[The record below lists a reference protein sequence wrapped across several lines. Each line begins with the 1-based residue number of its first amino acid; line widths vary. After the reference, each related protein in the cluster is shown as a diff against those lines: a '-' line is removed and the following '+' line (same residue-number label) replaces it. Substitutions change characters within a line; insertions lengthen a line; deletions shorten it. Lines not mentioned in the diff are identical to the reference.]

1 MDFFELSDLEYIV
14 IPELDQEGL
23 EELKENL
30 KESKEELKKSMADIE
45 QAEAEI
51 EEAEAGIEEAEAGM
65 EEMKEVEI
73 DRLLEARNS
82 LIDLGFSTGE
92 IVDYILS

>member
-51 EEAEAGIEEAEAGM
+51 EEAEAGIEE
-65 EEMKEVEI
+65 MKEVEI

-82 LIDLGFSTGE
+82 LIDLGVSTGE